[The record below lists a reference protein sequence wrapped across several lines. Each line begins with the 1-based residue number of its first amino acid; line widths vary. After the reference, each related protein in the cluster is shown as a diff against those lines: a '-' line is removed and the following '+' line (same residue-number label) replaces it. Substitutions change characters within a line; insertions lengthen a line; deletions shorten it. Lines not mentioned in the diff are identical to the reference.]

1 VGGGKSYCS
10 VNRALN
16 YMASGCRVVSN
27 IKLAGWS
34 EFCGA
39 FCPSSPVVEYLRD
52 TCHWTYQPGQYIYI
66 PFSDMAESPTW
77 ISRVPAGPDR
87 KHRNLLIIDEATDLF
102 DAFDREKVRGNDG
115 ARDLFRFL
123 RLSRHVH
130 VDVLFIAQD
139 LSAINSRLR
148 GLVSFIWRATNLA
161 EFRLPF
167 FKMKYP
173 CATKFLLQQ
182 FDRRGTAEV
191 DRVKVRKNP
200 KIFACYQSEA
210 FNGDVGIS
218 SDGVVIADGR
228 IIETKGK
235 KKMNMF
241 ERIAGIAALVVLGMV
256 CVSCRRLEGILKK
269 LADRPQVAA
278 VYPGVAVAATKEKP
292 PSMIVREF
300 VPFERIEPRWSL
312 STAGFRVYDPEIQTG
327 YTIDGVPHYAGAR
340 VPEGVVLAVGQ
351 DTITV
356 KRESGGELTI
366 IRLVGAVAQS
376 SGNGAK

>member
-1 VGGGKSYCS
+1 
-10 VNRALN
+10 
-16 YMASGCRVVSN
+16 MASGCRVVSN
-27 IKLAGWS
+27 IKLSGWS

-66 PFSDMAESPTW
+66 PFADMAESPTW

-139 LSAINSRLR
+139 LAAINSRLR

-167 FKMKYP
+167 FKIKYP

-200 KIFACYQSEA
+200 RIFACYQSEA

-228 IIETKGK
+228 IIETKGV

-241 ERIAGIAALVVLGMV
+241 ERVAGIAALLLLGFV
-256 CVSCRRLEGILKK
+256 CMACRRLEGTLKQ
-269 LADRPQVAA
+269 LASRPQVAA
-278 VYPGVAVAATKEKP
+278 VSAAIPLAMAVEKKA
-292 PSMIVREF
+292 SAMIVREF
-300 VPFERIEPRWSL
+300 VPFERSTPRWSM
-312 STAGFRVYDPEIQTG
+312 SSAGFRVYDPIILTG
-327 YTIDGVPHYAGAR
+327 WLVDGVAHYVGAR
-340 VPEGVVLAVGQ
+340 VTDGVVLAVGQ

-356 KRESGGELTI
+356 KLESGGERTI

-376 SGNGAK
+376 SENGSK